1 MTEEETIEKVA
12 DVAEDVVDILE
23 DVGLITEEQEAK
35 YTAMIQKSLPL
46 VLGLVGGFLAGVVVL

>member
-1 MTEEETIEKVA
+1 MSEETVEKVA

-35 YTAMIQKSLPL
+35 YTAMIQKALPL
-46 VLGLVGGFLAGVVVL
+46 VLGLVGGFLGGAVLV

>member
-1 MTEEETIEKVA
+1 MSKEETVEKVA

-35 YTAMIQKSLPL
+35 YTA
-46 VLGLVGGFLAGVVVL
+46 